1 MSAPIPGIPALHE
14 TSYSRER
21 LLNALR
27 DEESLPDGAVAV
39 ATLYA
44 HEIESDILA
53 VIERAGKEDLDPAS
67 ARLFYRGIHIL
78 GGRRF
83 SSAYRPLV
91 TFLQGSNERVEDL
104 LGDAITE
111 TLPKILAG
119 DSLMT
124 TKRRFLA
131 SSPTAIWTSSFARPR
146 STPSHS

>member
-83 SSAYRPLV
+83 SSAYRPFA
-91 TFLQGSNERVEDL
+91 TFLQGSSQRVEDL

-111 TLPKILAG
+111 TLPKSWQ